1 MFILCDSAVLPSMRR
16 RLHSFDNC
24 SRGVGGSRPPWG
36 LLHGRTH
43 TDPLGCTFLT
53 RLIYSSGY
61 KGSNPWL
68 MFHFQHHLSYLSCK
82 LSWIVLCIATDGD
95 SPERRCHGSGNG
107 SVLMIST
114 THPAMQRG
122 IHLLR
127 CRSYSHLLL
136 YEFVRFWTCQ
146 LAYATHVG
154 NWLPEYMN
162 TALAGVGS

>member
-1 MFILCDSAVLPSMRR
+1 MTRLYLQPYKRGIIQTTPSIVCCCKRCP
-16 RLHSFDNC
+16 LENVGSF
-24 SRGVGGSRPPWG
+24 
-36 LLHGRTH
+36 
-43 TDPLGCTFLT
+43 GCTFLT

-136 YEFVRFWTCQ
+136 YYKFVRFWTCQ
-146 LAYATHVG
+146 LAYATHVEIG
-154 NWLPEYMN
+154 FL
-162 TALAGVGS
+162 SI